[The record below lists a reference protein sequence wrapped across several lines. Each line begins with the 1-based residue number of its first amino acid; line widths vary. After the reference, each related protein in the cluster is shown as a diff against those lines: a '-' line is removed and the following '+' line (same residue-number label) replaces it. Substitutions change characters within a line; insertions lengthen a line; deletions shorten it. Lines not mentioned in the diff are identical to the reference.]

1 MNKYIIILFISSF
14 LIAQEEIEKKDLS
27 IPPLLEEE
35 MTDLELMLVA
45 DINTNETLSEFLKL
59 TVISSSLKLNAP
71 QYDRFAK
78 KNNVGMLLPINT
90 SSSLYLDAGIEGW
103 IEANKYVQENN
114 DSYSVGFFGST
125 GEKFSYYNSRKG
137 YVDTDNYF
145 KDSWDKR
152 STDDYI
158 RYMHISPYMPD
169 SEKNT
174 IYDPNRTQ

>member
-14 LIAQEEIEKKDLS
+14 LIAQDEIEKKDLS
-27 IPPLLEEE
+27 IPAFPAEE

-59 TVISSSLKLNAP
+59 NVISNSLKLNAP

-78 KNNVGMLLPINT
+78 KNNVGMLLPVNT
-90 SSSLYLDAGIEGW
+90 SSSLYLDRGIVGW
-103 IEANKYVQENN
+103 IEANEYVQENN
-114 DSYSVGFFGST
+114 DNYSVGFFGST

-137 YVDTDNYF
+137 YVDIDNYF

-152 STDDYI
+152 SIDDYI

-169 SEKNT
+169 SEQNT

>member
-1 MNKYIIILFISSF
+1 MHLNMIV
-14 LIAQEEIEKKDLS
+14 
-27 IPPLLEEE
+27 LL
-35 MTDLELMLVA
+35 
-45 DINTNETLSEFLKL
+45 
-59 TVISSSLKLNAP
+59 
-71 QYDRFAK
+71 K
-78 KNNVGMLLPINT
+78 KNNVGMLLPVNT
-90 SSSLYLDAGIEGW
+90 SSSLYLDAGIQGW

-137 YVDTDNYF
+137 YIDTDNYF

-169 SEKNT
+169 SEQNT